1 VLKNRVTSFVPP
13 QFSRPD
19 SEEIR
24 RQPGDVNFPWFA
36 LRVRSRHENTVA
48 AILGGK
54 GYEWFVP
61 LYKSRRL
68 WSDRIKEIQLSL
80 IPGYVF
86 CRFDPHGS
94 RFLRHRR
101 VVSVVGIG
109 KCPIPIDDAE
119 IAAIQAAVRSGL
131 PSRPWPFLQIGQ
143 RVRVEHGPLCGLE
156 GILLYVKG
164 QRRLVL
170 SVTLSSDQLPSRW
183 TMPGSSPLPNRI
195 EFALNDMCSARGSFL

>member
-1 VLKNRVTSFVPP
+1 MLKNSETSFVPQ

-19 SEEIR
+19 SAGIG
-24 RQPGDVNFPWFA
+24 RQPGNGNFPWFA

-48 AILGGK
+48 TILSGK

-68 WSDRIKEIQLSL
+68 WSDRIKEIQMSL
-80 IPGYVF
+80 FPGYVF
-86 CRFDPHGS
+86 CRFDLQQ
-94 RFLRHRR
+94 RFPILTTPG

-131 PSRPWPFLQIGQ
+131 PSRPWPFLQTGQ
-143 RVRVEHGPLCGLE
+143 RVRVEYGPLCGLE

-170 SVTLSSDQLPSRW
+170 SVSLLQRSVAVEVDDAWVVPTPQQ
-183 TMPGSSPLPNRI
+183 
-195 EFALNDMCSARGSFL
+195 ARVCTERHV

>member
-1 VLKNRVTSFVPP
+1 MLKNRVTSFVPP

-119 IAAIQAAVRSGL
+119 IAAIQAAVRSGF

-170 SVTLSSDQLPSRW
+170 SVTLLQRSVAVEVDDAWVVPTPQQDRVC
-183 TMPGSSPLPNRI
+183 TERHV
-195 EFALNDMCSARGSFL
+195 